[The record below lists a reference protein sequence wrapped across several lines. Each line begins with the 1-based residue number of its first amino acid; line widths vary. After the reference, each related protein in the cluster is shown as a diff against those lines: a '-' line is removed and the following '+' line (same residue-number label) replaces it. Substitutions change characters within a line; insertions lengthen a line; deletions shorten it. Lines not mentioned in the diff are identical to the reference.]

1 MDPLEIK
8 INELEKMVDS
18 ISGELAE
25 SYFQVIKLLS
35 RATEMTE
42 KFYEGSHSRFVA
54 EKTVQIASAMGMS
67 DEDVMEARI
76 AGQLHDIGKLNFP
89 DTCLYKYPS
98 EMSENEYSK
107 YTQHPELGMQIIE
120 PYKLLSNIGEIIF
133 QHHERLDG
141 SGFPKQLTRERIHPV
156 AKIISVVDYFHNQI
170 YKRQRAKGETIT
182 GSIQFTSTSSF
193 IESTRERY
201 SAAMNFLSRKS
212 NVLFDPNIVDIFTN
226 IIEGERRE
234 LGMKSVLRMP
244 SNSLEPGFVFAEDY
258 ITSYGLLIAA
268 KGEIITNESLKAIR
282 RFIDS
287 EELPQRLLI
296 VK

>member
-8 INELEKMVDS
+8 INELEEMVDS

-54 EKTVQIASAMGMS
+54 EKTAQVAIALGMN
-67 DEDVMEARI
+67 DEDVIEARI
-76 AGQLHDIGKLNFP
+76 AAQLHDIGKLNFP
-89 DTCLYKYPS
+89 DTCLYKFAS
-98 EMSENEYSK
+98 EMSENEYSQYIK
-107 YTQHPELGMQIIE
+107 HTELGMQIIE
-120 PYKLLSNIGEIIF
+120 PYKLLSNIGDIIM

-170 YKRQRAKGETIT
+170 YKRQRARGENFV
-182 GSIQFTSTSSF
+182 GSIYFTSTSAF
-193 IESTRERY
+193 LDSTREKY
-201 SAAMNFLSRKS
+201 SAAMNYLARKS
-212 NVLFDPNIVDIFTN
+212 NVLFDTKIVEIFTN
-226 IIEGERRE
+226 IIENERRE
-234 LGMKSVLRMP
+234 FGMKSVMRMP

-268 KGEIITNESLKAIR
+268 KGEIITSESLKSIR